1 MHILLTERSKHVLR
15 LAQHEAYSRGQSMI
29 QPDHLRLA
37 LLGYLDA
44 DFYTTLAKEGFSLD
58 SLEAALTQIEDSLP
72 RFRTKIPIPEMYL
85 SSETL
90 TLLERATRA
99 LNAKGY
105 LHLTPRALFHALFE
119 K

>member
-1 MHILLTERSKHVLR
+1 MRILLTERSKHVLR
-15 LAQHEAYSRGQSMI
+15 LAQQEAYSRGQSMI

-44 DFYTTLAKEGFSLD
+44 DAYLELSNEGFSLD
-58 SLEAALTQIEDSLP
+58 SLEAILTQIEDSLP

-85 SSETL
+85 APETIA
-90 TLLERATRA
+90 LLVRATTQ
-99 LNAKGY
+99 LNSQGY
-105 LHLTPRALFHALFE
+105 LHLTPRMLFQVLFE